1 MLFPLTYCK
10 TLHKKM
16 QTIWSSQMNKCT
28 IHYNQI
34 LSPSYRRPQPLPHSK
49 PINVF
54 LASLRSHFHPRGPS
68 RGEKQSYHTPA
79 APRVLQ
85 WSTKT
90 SRVAS
95 GKVGRPIYTAHGH
108 FWQLPLTTHTIR
120 IQTVGNFSV
129 YLVKRICESHNF
141 PGALLKTT

>member
-1 MLFPLTYCK
+1 M
-10 TLHKKM
+10 
-16 QTIWSSQMNKCT
+16 
-28 IHYNQI
+28 
-34 LSPSYRRPQPLPHSK
+34 
-49 PINVF
+49 F
-54 LASLRSHFHPRGPS
+54 LASLFSHFHPQGPPLVA
-68 RGEKQSYHTPA
+68 KQSYHTAA

-85 WSTKT
+85 RSTKT

-108 FWQLPLTTHTIR
+108 FWQLPVTTHAVR

-141 PGALLKTT
+141 PGALLKTA